1 MSRTGQFASVIA
13 IAANALTLGCAVEA
27 VDDVPAARV
36 HVLAG
41 FDQPESVQYDPA
53 QDAWFVSNMAGYG
66 SGVDRIG
73 YIARFSAAAPQRS
86 DVFIQSGLRG
96 VRLDAPKGLALAGD
110 TLWVADIATL
120 RAFDARTGAPL
131 AAVDLQPHGA
141 VLLNAIAVG
150 PDGTLYVT
158 DTGIVM
164 STVGVLYTDSAKI
177 FSVSPTGAVRVI
189 ARGPELRFPN
199 GIAWDA
205 ANDRL
210 LVASFHPFVGEVY
223 AVAPADG
230 VVTRLVSG
238 PGRFD
243 GLQILDDG
251 RVLVSSWADSSLHVI
266 DGDATR
272 RIIRNLWQPADF
284 GVDRRRGIVAIPLAL
299 PGRVELW
306 QLPRE

>member
-1 MSRTGQFASVIA
+1 MNRTEQLAFLIA
-13 IAANALTLGCAVEA
+13 IAGAALTPGCAVEA
-27 VDDVPAARV
+27 MDDVPAARV

-41 FDQPESVQYDPA
+41 FDQPESAQYDPA
-53 QDAWFVSNMAGYG
+53 QDMWFVSNMAGYG

-73 YIARFSAAAPQRS
+73 YIARFSAADPQRS
-86 DVFIQSGLRG
+86 DVFIQGGHRG
-96 VRLDAPKGLALAGD
+96 VRLDSPKGLALAGD

-120 RAFDARTGAPL
+120 RAFDARSGAPL
-131 AAVDLQPHGA
+131 TTIDLEPHGA
-141 VLLNAIAVG
+141 VLLNAIAVA

-158 DTGIVM
+158 DSGIVM
-164 STVGVLYTDSAKI
+164 STAGVLYTDSARI
-177 FSVSPTGAVRVI
+177 FAVSPAGAVRVV

-199 GIAWDA
+199 GIAWDS

-230 VVTRLVSG
+230 AMTRLVTG

-266 DGDATR
+266 DGDAAR
-272 RIIRNLWQPADF
+272 RIIRDLWQPADF
-284 GVDRRRGIVAIPLAL
+284 GIDRRRGIVAIPLVL